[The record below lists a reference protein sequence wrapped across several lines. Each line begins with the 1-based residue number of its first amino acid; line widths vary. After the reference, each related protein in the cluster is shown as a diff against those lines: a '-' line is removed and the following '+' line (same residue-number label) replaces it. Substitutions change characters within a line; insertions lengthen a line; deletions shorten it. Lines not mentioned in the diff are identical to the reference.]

1 MGIKNTINIGVTT
14 QATPTAITRAGTFNG
29 LFPVT
34 MRATLLNDF
43 TLASALGVQ
52 TAFPS
57 TIDVVTLEAN
67 TTYAVKGR
75 YFMTTGTTTTKTT
88 AIAFLAG
95 SSLTITSMALAVR
108 GFNAVANTTAT
119 ATNGTYIDRLA
130 STVVTATATTGGVII
145 EFEGTMRINVG
156 GTITPQINFSAN
168 PGGTCLMKANS
179 FIEFIPIGNGSNVS
193 TSTAFA

>member
-1 MGIKNTINIGVTT
+1 MNILGIQIGK
-14 QATPTAITRAGTFNG
+14 QSTPSTLTRAGSADG
-29 LFPVT
+29 LLEST
-34 MRATLLNDF
+34 MRAVLSSDF
-43 TLASALGVQ
+43 TLSAALGVQ
-52 TAFPS
+52 TAFPT

-95 SSLTITSMALAVR
+95 GSLTISNMALAVR

-119 ATNGTYIDRLA
+119 ATNGLYMDRLA
-130 STVVTATATTGGVII
+130 STVVTATATTAGVII

-168 PGGTCLMKANS
+168 PGGTNLMKANS
-179 FIEFIPIGNGSNVS
+179 FIEFIPIGTNTS
-193 TSTAFA
+193 TSTSPSFA

>member
-1 MGIKNTINIGVTT
+1 MNILGV
-14 QATPTAITRAGTFNG
+14 QIGKQSTPSTLTRAGSADG
-29 LFPVT
+29 LWEAT
-34 MRATLLNDF
+34 MRAVLSSDF
-43 TLASALGVQ
+43 TLSAALGVQ
-52 TAFPS
+52 TAFPT

-95 SSLTITSMALAVR
+95 GGLTISSMALAVR
-108 GFNAVANTTAT
+108 GYNATANATVT
-119 ATNGTYIDRLA
+119 ATNGTYMTQLA
-130 STVVTATATTGGVII
+130 STVLTPTATTAGVII

-168 PGGTCLMKANS
+168 PGGTNLMKANS
-179 FIEFIPIGNGSNVS
+179 FIEFIPIGDGSVVK
-193 TSTAFA
+193 TSASFA